1 MNRKR
6 LYITGTAAILACI
19 ICFALIYVML
29 SPKPAEGGQKSYILE
44 VSDGN
49 NIARYSGKTD
59 ALYLSGL
66 MDELEKDGNFSYE
79 TADGPYGIYITSVN
93 GSMAADSSKA
103 GWIIYVN
110 GEFGQ
115 YGADT
120 QPVNDGDSFAL
131 KLESYE

>member
-1 MNRKR
+1 MNKKR
-6 LYITGTAAILACI
+6 LYIIGTAVFLGMIA
-19 ICFALIYVML
+19 CFALIYL
-29 SPKPAEGGQKSYILE
+29 RFSPKPDTGGQKSYILE

-49 NIARYSGKTD
+49 SEARYSGKTN
-59 ALYLSGL
+59 ALYLSDL
-66 MDELEKDGNFSYE
+66 LNELEKDGNFSFE
-79 TADGPYGIYITSVN
+79 TSDGPYGIYITSVN
-93 GSMAADSSKA
+93 GSVSDEGRKT

-131 KLESYE
+131 RLESYE